1 MGLTQNTKSVPSQYD
16 TTIIA
21 ELGQILNIYQ
31 SWIDLKKKRTETKKI
46 EETEPMDVV
55 IEDDDNEQDGIKEL
69 FGDQLSLKDDKSDFY
84 SRLLDEVKQKAMDD
98 HNDHDYYDDNE
109 REHNPKD
116 LVMDYIGLDMPNETN
131 NKEKEEQIST
141 KMSENVQMEEDDLYD
156 YEYSDDSEDEF
167 SKKECVQKQAIAY
180 DEDTGSHKDAE
191 DENEDDLLM
200 DSIVLNG
207 QIDGDKAYISPST
220 EPHDEDEDDA
230 LYQYDDEEDES
241 QHEVIEYD
249 EPKKDEN
256 NEDANK
262 YEYDYDDEEEDEAG
276 DDDANIQN
284 VSDKHFY
291 NAH

>member
-84 SRLLDEVKQKAMDD
+84 SRLLDEVKQKSMND

-109 REHNPKD
+109 REHIPKETKQ
-116 LVMDYIGLDMPNETN
+116 NETN

-167 SKKECVQKQAIAY
+167 SKKECVQSKQLHMTKIR
-180 DEDTGSHKDAE
+180 
-191 DENEDDLLM
+191 
-200 DSIVLNG
+200 
-207 QIDGDKAYISPST
+207 
-220 EPHDEDEDDA
+220 
-230 LYQYDDEEDES
+230 
-241 QHEVIEYD
+241 EVTKTQRMRTKMIC
-249 EPKKDEN
+249 
-256 NEDANK
+256 
-262 YEYDYDDEEEDEAG
+262 
-276 DDDANIQN
+276 
-284 VSDKHFY
+284 
-291 NAH
+291 